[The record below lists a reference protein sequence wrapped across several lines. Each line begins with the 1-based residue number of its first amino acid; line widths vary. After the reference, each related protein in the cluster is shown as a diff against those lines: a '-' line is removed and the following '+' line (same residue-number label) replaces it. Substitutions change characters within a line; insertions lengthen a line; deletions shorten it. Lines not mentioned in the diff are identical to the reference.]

1 MNGRPLAGRHR
12 SGRSRR
18 AGAAVCSFVA
28 WVLLVGCGTDSG
40 GDGDRTEPTVEQL
53 LDGVDLGDGW
63 ASVAPRQIS
72 PFPEAIRPPCP
83 TDPDM
88 PFVDVAE
95 VIESEIENEQRRMG
109 INLTVATF
117 EGAAGESV
125 AVQAAWERMDCQGSN
140 FTQST
145 LDGLPAGVGGIR
157 LAAQEGS
164 LNQVI
169 LLRSSP
175 DDVAFLIVSGDDD
188 DPVEVA
194 RQLADN
200 FAGTAENEP

>member
-109 INLTVATF
+109 INLTVVSYATKLCF
-117 EGAAGESV
+117 AITSCPKEQPGIERLGKYLKDSYRDLAV
-125 AVQAAWERMDCQGSN
+125 A
-140 FTQST
+140 
-145 LDGLPAGVGGIR
+145 
-157 LAAQEGS
+157 LAQD
-164 LNQVI
+164 
-169 LLRSSP
+169 SS
-175 DDVAFLIVSGDDD
+175 
-188 DPVEVA
+188 
-194 RQLADN
+194 
-200 FAGTAENEP
+200 